1 MDRHLSEIR
10 KAVYKRNEII
20 NKKTEIIKN
29 QAEILE
35 FKNTKIEQKNRLEG
49 FNKQTKVRISELN
62 EII

>member
-1 MDRHLSEIR
+1 MKSGKQYINEMRLST
-10 KAVYKRNEII
+10 KRQ
-20 NKKTEIIKN
+20 IIKN

-35 FKNTKIEQKNRLEG
+35 FKNTKIEKKNRLEG